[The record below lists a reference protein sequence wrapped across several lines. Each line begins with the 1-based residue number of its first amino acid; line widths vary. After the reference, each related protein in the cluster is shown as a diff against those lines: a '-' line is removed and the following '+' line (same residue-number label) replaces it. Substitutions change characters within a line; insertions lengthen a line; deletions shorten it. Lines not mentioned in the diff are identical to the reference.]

1 MGINDTLSGTR
12 PRIIIEWL
20 DRYGRIHECF
30 IFDKR
35 GIFFFFFD

>member
-20 DRYGRIHECF
+20 DMDVYTSVLFSTKEEF
-30 IFDKR
+30 
-35 GIFFFFFD
+35 FFFFFD